1 MHPRIPFQ
9 ETASNLF
16 GKPSCHACGCFQ
28 LQVRVS
34 DRTLNYMYKYDIVL
48 FALQTHAPLFEDVV
62 ADHPLATVAEAKG
75 FRAHEVE
82 HAPLLH
88 QAITKQAL
96 SVHQ

>member
-1 MHPRIPFQ
+1 
-9 ETASNLF
+9 
-16 GKPSCHACGCFQ
+16 
-28 LQVRVS
+28 
-34 DRTLNYMYKYDIVL
+34 MYKDDIVL
-48 FALQTHAPLFEDVV
+48 FALQTHAPLLEDVV

-96 SVHQ
+96 SASVDTTHAVASNFERCSGLKHVF